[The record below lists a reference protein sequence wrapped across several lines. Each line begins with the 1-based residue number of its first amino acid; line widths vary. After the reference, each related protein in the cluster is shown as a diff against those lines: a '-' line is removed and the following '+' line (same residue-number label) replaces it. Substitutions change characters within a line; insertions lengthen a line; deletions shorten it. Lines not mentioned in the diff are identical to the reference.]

1 MAETLAMERISRTL
15 SIGGMAI
22 LLVSSL
28 MFVPSAAAQAPAA
41 VVEDVK
47 GDGVGVGFM
56 DYLSPGQIIRL
67 GPVNS
72 IVLGYLKSCW
82 QETIIGGTVTV
93 GTEQSDIE
101 GGKVERTKTQ
111 CDAGR
116 IQLTPQQA
124 NQSAGMVFRAKPL
137 RAAGP
142 AGTPEPQ
149 FTLHGLSPL
158 IEAKGGGTLVIE
170 RLDQS
175 GERYM
180 LPLGSGQ
187 LLRNSFYDFAS
198 SGRALSPGG
207 IYRASLGTRQIVFRV
222 DPGAKPGQAPVLG
235 RLLRFQPAN

>member
-1 MAETLAMERISRTL
+1 MAEILAMDRSARTF
-15 SIGGMAI
+15 SMGGMAV
-22 LLVSSL
+22 LVSSL
-28 MFVPSAAAQAPAA
+28 LFIPSAAAQGPAA

-47 GDGVGVGFM
+47 GDAISVGFM
-56 DYLSPGQIIRL
+56 DYLSPGQVIRL
-67 GPVNS
+67 GPSNS

-82 QETIIGGTVTV
+82 QETITGGTVTV
-93 GTEQSDIE
+93 GTEQSDVE
-101 GGKVERTKTQ
+101 GGKVARARTQ

-124 NQSAGMVFRAKPL
+124 NQSAGMVFRAKPS

-142 AGTPEPQ
+142 PGTPEPQ
-149 FTLHGLSPL
+149 FTLQGLSPMV
-158 IEAKGGGTLVIE
+158 EAKGGGTLVIE
-170 RLDQS
+170 RVDQS
-175 GERYM
+175 GERHV
-180 LPLGSGQ
+180 LPLGGSQ

-222 DPGAKPGQAPVLG
+222 DRAAKPGQAPILG